1 MSVLP
6 VVLKIFEKVK
16 LMRLHANHFLSLNLF
31 GCRKGFSMQQA
42 FLTLIEKWK
51 NVWDRKGYAGG
62 R

>member
-1 MSVLP
+1 
-6 VVLKIFEKVK
+6 
-16 LMRLHANHFLSLNLF
+16 MRLHANHFLSLNLF